1 MSLLNAEGLPASS
14 FMADNFIPKRNGGL
28 KPAEARR
35 LEREKAKTKD

>member
-1 MSLLNAEGLPASS
+1 MNALGKTTVT
-14 FMADNFIPKRNGGL
+14 DNFIPKRHGGL